1 MQRFVLKAGMKVTIM
16 GLGLH
21 GGGASSAEYFLK
33 RGAIVTITDLK
44 KREFLKSSIKRID
57 EFIKNNRIPSNNVR
71 YVLGRHNINDFTQ
84 SDLIIKNPGVPAA
97 SLFLKKSREA
107 GIPVETDISIFFS
120 LKDNPI
126 IAVTG
131 SKGKSTTASAIYHC
145 LKSVYPN
152 SRLGGNITVS
162 PLEFADDI
170 EDSDPVVLETSS
182 WQLADLKGNKNF
194 KPKVAVLTNI
204 LPDHM
209 DKYTNMNDYIA
220 DKKIIFGN
228 QNSNDFA
235 VLNLDDPYLEQIQKG
250 IKAGLY
256 FFSKKR
262 FKSKKKIGAF
272 YGDEYRIHETY
283 GTYLGD
289 DGKTGFL
296 ILPDYLNRQT
306 DNSEPPK
313 DLRSSVAIL
322 EHFPLPGEHNKINL
336 ITAALALALF
346 GVKLSVIKRTL
357 SNFQGIEHRLE
368 LFHTYREIRFY
379 NDSAATIPQA
389 TIEALKAL
397 DKPIFLITGGTDKNL
412 DLTPMAAYLTI
423 PEKIF
428 LLKGSATEKLIAIL
442 KNMAVDYYGPYDT
455 LDEAVNNVSKNLY
468 SGVSVLFSPGSTSFE
483 LFKNEFHRGKMFKQL
498 IRSNFPQ

>member
-1 MQRFVLKAGMKVTIM
+1 
-16 GLGLH
+16 
-21 GGGASSAEYFLK
+21 
-33 RGAIVTITDLK
+33 
-44 KREFLKSSIKRID
+44 
-57 EFIKNNRIPSNNVR
+57 
-71 YVLGRHNINDFTQ
+71 
-84 SDLIIKNPGVPAA
+84 
-97 SLFLKKSREA
+97 
-107 GIPVETDISIFFS
+107 
-120 LKDNPI
+120 
-126 IAVTG
+126 
-131 SKGKSTTASAIYHC
+131 
-145 LKSVYPN
+145 
-152 SRLGGNITVS
+152 
-162 PLEFADDI
+162 
-170 EDSDPVVLETSS
+170 
-182 WQLADLKGNKNF
+182 
-194 KPKVAVLTNI
+194 
-204 LPDHM
+204 
-209 DKYTNMNDYIA
+209 
-220 DKKIIFGN
+220 
-228 QNSNDFA
+228 
-235 VLNLDDPYLEQIQKG
+235 
-250 IKAGLY
+250 LY